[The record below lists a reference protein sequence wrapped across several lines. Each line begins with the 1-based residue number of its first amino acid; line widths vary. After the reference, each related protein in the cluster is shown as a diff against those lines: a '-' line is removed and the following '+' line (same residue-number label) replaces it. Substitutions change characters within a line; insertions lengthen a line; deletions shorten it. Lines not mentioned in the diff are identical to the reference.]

1 MISNVTGMKGTFDD
15 YYTLLLLASDM
26 CEKLMSTSQAIDDMP
41 HFVEDKDTII
51 YEKEIFHNV
60 RSSYLELVETLATS
74 VDIDYIIDT
83 LSEFLESDGL
93 EEYTREEIE
102 ENEAMLEKMMM
113 VQDFIAR
120 YRKE

>member
-26 CEKLMSTSQAIDDMP
+26 CKQIIDTGYAINDMAY
-41 HFVEDKDTII
+41 FVKDKDTIV

-60 RSSYLELVETLATS
+60 RSSFLELVETLATS
-74 VDIDYIIDT
+74 VDINYVIDT
-83 LSEFLESDGL
+83 LREFLESDEV

-102 ENEAMLEKMMM
+102 ENEAMLEKMIM
-113 VQDFIAR
+113 VQDFITR